1 MNRFSLVGLSLA
13 CALGLMASLS
23 GCGETEGPAEKA
35 GKTLDQAAEKT
46 TESVKDAMESTG
58 EAMDNAAEKTGE
70 ALNEAMESTEK
81 MAEDTAK
88 H

>member
-1 MNRFSLVGLSLA
+1 MNRLSLLGLSLV

-35 GKTLDQAAEKT
+35 GKTLDQAAENT
-46 TESVKDAMESTG
+46 TESVDNAMESAG

-70 ALNEAMESTEK
+70 ALDEAMESTEK

>member
-1 MNRFSLVGLSLA
+1 MNRLPFLGLSLV
-13 CALGLMASLS
+13 CTFGLMASLS

-35 GKTLDQAAEKT
+35 GKTLDHAAENT
-46 TESVKDAMESTG
+46 TESVNSAMKTTG

-70 ALNEAMESTEK
+70 AANEAMESTEN
-81 MAEDTAK
+81 MPEDTAK

>member
-35 GKTLDQAAEKT
+35 GKTLDHAAEKT
-46 TESVKDAMESTG
+46 TESVKEAMESTG
-58 EAMDNAAEKTGE
+58 KAMDNAAEKTGE

>member
-1 MNRFSLVGLSLA
+1 MNRFSLLGLSLV
-13 CALGLMASLS
+13 CVLGLMASLS

-35 GKTLDQAAEKT
+35 GKTIDQAAENT

-70 ALNEAMESTEK
+70 ALNEAMDSAEK
-81 MAEDTAK
+81 MAEETAK

>member
-46 TESVKDAMESTG
+46 TESVKEAMESTR